1 MEYQAVITKE
11 GQQALAEFP
20 DAPGCQTFADPGED
34 IRALAQEALE
44 GCLEAYLADGKA
56 PPRPHRHRR
65 VPKGAKLL
73 TVPVGPTVA
82 VRVQFRWAR
91 QDLGLSQA
99 DLAERLGVSRQQISQ
114 IESPDCNLTLET
126 LRKVAEALGK
136 RVSVELKPA

>member
-11 GQQALAEFP
+11 GQRTVAEFP
-20 DAPGCQTFADPGED
+20 DAPGCQTFANPGED
-34 IRALAQEALE
+34 IRALALEALE
-44 GCLEAYLADGKA
+44 GWLEAYLANGKA
-56 PPRPHRHRR
+56 PPRPHRHRSG
-65 VPKGAKLL
+65 PKGAKLL
-73 TVPVGPTVA
+73 PIPVGPTVA

-126 LRKVAEALGK
+126 LQKVAEALGR
-136 RVSVELKPA
+136 RVSVQLEPV